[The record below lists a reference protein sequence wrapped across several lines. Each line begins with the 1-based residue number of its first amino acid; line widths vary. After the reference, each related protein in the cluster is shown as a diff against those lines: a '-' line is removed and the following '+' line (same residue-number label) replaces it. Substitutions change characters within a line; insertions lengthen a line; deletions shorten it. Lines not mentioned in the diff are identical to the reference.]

1 MADGKASTLHSPS
14 TPIHSHAFF
23 PLEEV
28 TKESITFPDIPLNKI
43 KMKTNKRE
51 RKKRKKK
58 RAVNSNSRLHETLLN
73 DITKPKTKNK
83 KNKRGGGGGG
93 GGEGGRGQS

>member
-1 MADGKASTLHSPS
+1 MADGKASTLHSPT

-43 KMKTNKRE
+43 KMKTNKQE
-51 RKKRKKK
+51 QKKK
-58 RAVNSNSRLHETLLN
+58 KKKKNGAFSSKSQLHETLLN
-73 DITKPKTKNK
+73 DITKQK
-83 KNKRGGGGGG
+83 KKKKKKKGGGGGG
-93 GGEGGRGQS
+93 RGGGRGQS